1 MQRFKAGE
9 RVRERWRAGE
19 RRRQPR
25 IAPVLPVQACGE
37 VSGRIH
43 DISRTGFCLLT
54 DEPLEEA
61 RLVSFHLVDDATE
74 LSCRFQA
81 CVVWY
86 RPGRPGR
93 AGLEFVGMSREQDAW
108 LASRF
113 VDWITAELDL

>member
-25 IAPVLPVQACGE
+25 IAPVLPVQACGD

-43 DISRTGFCLLT
+43 DISRTGLCLVT
-54 DEPLEEA
+54 EAPLQEDC
-61 RLVSFHLVDDATE
+61 LVSFELVDDATE
-74 LSCRFQA
+74 LSCRFEA
-81 CVVWY
+81 RVVWY

-93 AGLEFVGMSREQDAW
+93 AGLEFVGMQ
-108 LASRF
+108 
-113 VDWITAELDL
+113 